1 MALSVTTALNFDD
14 AGALAYTSGSTITVN
29 GGALTIN
36 SDNAWAQ
43 NAAVLGSMTISA
55 TLGGSILIDG
65 RDVWWAPYDAPTGN
79 IPALGTAGT
88 PDVTRGGSPVA
99 EFLGIWTGYGVNPS
113 AAGGAIPATGYI
125 KFRSVSSALAD
136 NGVLTLTGGATVTI
150 NSATG
155 GQRGW
160 LRIVGRE
167 TGTATIPRLGTFQTR
182 GDWFYLG
189 TATGL
194 ADETFQYPILD
205 VCPAVQVETSAGS
218 GVYEWWLHVLLSHST
233 TAAIT
238 AVGRWGNATVTIP
251 TDARG
256 KYFSQAVQQNGS
268 TTVGAYVSGDLYATS
283 NILQFAR
290 RSANNCGQLLPAGA
304 LVRIPNIILCNTVA
318 AAAVSDNLNKISN
331 TIATR
336 YDFTTTSAGDMSI
349 RYATGS
355 WYFSFTA
362 AYAVDIQHVATFRSM
377 LLSNIA
383 TTTAIDDL
391 AIAPDQTAGTALAIS
406 NCFSGGTIA
415 NVRTGENTSAAG
427 ITFADCVGFV
437 LTDCQVEAFGQSI
450 TSSDRASGG
459 ASTNGYQILRC
470 NDMTLTRCTS
480 IGHRFYVSASVDVTL
495 TDSVYGDRIRGTTT
509 STQPPIGVFVVDA
522 NSNTVLFSGLT
533 WFQNLTNIHAYAS
546 ILSATN
552 FSGVTL
558 ANIGSSASRLTLGSA
573 NQTGLVFTG
582 SVGVDLTMYR
592 IYVQNTRTRLYTL
605 ANTIQNVD
613 IFNVWGDGA
622 DTEIINAVNASLK
635 GGYHTYTTTGQASVY
650 GTHWTDHF
658 TAATTGQLVL
668 HMHEPLAATAAQ
680 CVTNAGTPKFTS
692 AGQVAMA
699 TLNDQVE
706 WTTPYYVKGYT
717 AFAGTITLTGTNTG
731 NHTYEYQIDTGS
743 GSFNGVW
750 KLLTTGAN
758 LTGETITGATGF
770 RFKIRI
776 TTAVASTT
784 NALTY
789 VKVDMVTTA
798 LEQVVQYDLPYTAA
812 GSFTA
817 LVSGSRIQIY
827 NDTTTTEIYNAL
839 VSGTTLTYDY
849 YEGTGI
855 TAGDTIRMRLTL
867 LGYLPYQ
874 ARTVTSATGFSFLA
888 EQLADS
894 VYTTNAVDGSTVAE
908 CATDFVNDKID
919 INDGDDTTTVQ
930 RLYAFYR
937 YAETLS
943 TGIGDWFNGVLAVN
957 TTTYV
962 VSQATLDLTYNNI
975 GVNPLRIT
983 GGRWTRADNSTIKY
997 VTTNPIITESVTVS
1011 GLQAGSTLQIYNATT
1026 LNELYNAVMGGTSYQ
1041 YDFSIGTDISVG
1053 NSVLIR
1059 VAKLGY
1065 LPFTT
1070 SGSASATET
1079 TFTAA
1084 QVVDSIYV
1092 TNAVDGTTV
1101 TECTAN
1107 FGDTTIEIDD
1117 PDDTTTVQ
1125 RIYAYY
1131 RVAEATITGIAN
1143 WFGAVTANSVSSY
1156 TIDTVALNLKW
1167 NNVNVPGVVITGG
1180 RWDRSDASSIAFAGS
1195 GPILMEVGSVT
1206 AIEAGSRIQVYN
1218 LSSLN
1223 EIANEIVPGTS
1234 YTLNYENGTSITAA
1248 DSIRI
1253 RLTLLGQLP
1262 YTSTVAATT
1271 SGFTLAADQLA
1282 DSVYTTN
1289 AIDGSTVAECT
1300 ANYVDNTIEINDG
1313 DDSTSIQRIYA
1324 FYRYAETTSAG
1335 IAAWHAGITAVDTTT
1350 YQVIVANVD
1359 LTLDNTNVAALSLT
1373 LAGGRLTRS
1382 DASSYI
1388 FATSNAIN
1396 MEWGVISNIVTGSRL
1411 QIYNTTTAAE
1421 LYNATVAGTSYSY
1434 NYNNSTE
1441 ITSGN
1446 SVRIRL
1452 TLVGRLPVQ
1461 TTATATASG
1470 FTVTADQSELDTVYT
1485 SNAIDGSTVAECAAD
1500 YADDTIDITDA
1511 DDTTTVQRIY
1521 AWFRYN
1527 ETTSLGIASDWFNGM
1542 SAVDDANYL
1551 ITVATIDLTLNNLNA
1566 TPLLITNARLYRSD
1580 GTTVIFATSNSIQMD
1595 PDKVYAIATGG
1606 SALTP
1611 TESTVLLSLSGLKPL
1626 VVAGL

>member
-1 MALSVTTALNFDD
+1 MSLTVTTALNFDD
-14 AGALAYTSGSTITVN
+14 AGALAYTSGSAITVN

-43 NAAVLGSMTISA
+43 NAAVLGSMTISS
-55 TLGGSILIDG
+55 TLGGSILIDA

-79 IPALGTAGT
+79 IPALGTAGVL
-88 PDVTRGGSPVA
+88 DVTRGGSPVA

-113 AAGGAIPATGYI
+113 AAGGAIPATGYV
-125 KFRSVSSALAD
+125 KFRTVGSALAD
-136 NGVLTLTGGATVTI
+136 NDVLTFSNGATITI

-205 VCPAVQVETSAGS
+205 VCPAVQVETAAGS
-218 GVYEWWLHVLLSHST
+218 GVYEWWLHVLLSHNT
-233 TAAIT
+233 TATIT

-256 KYFSQAVQQNGS
+256 KFFSQAVQQNGS
-268 TTVGAYVSGDLYATS
+268 TAVGAYVSGDLYATS
-283 NILQFAR
+283 NVLQFAR
-290 RSANNCGQLLPAGA
+290 RIGNNCGALLPAGA

-362 AYAVDIQHVATFRSM
+362 AYAVDMQHVATFRSI

-391 AIAPDQTAGTALAIS
+391 AIAPDQAAGTALTIT

-415 NVRTGENTSAAG
+415 NYRSCNLTSAAG
-427 ITFADCVGFV
+427 ISFADCVGFA

-450 TSSDRASGG
+450 TSADRASGG
-459 ASTNGYQILRC
+459 TTVNGFQILRC

-480 IGHRFYVSASVDVTL
+480 IGHRFYVSASLNITL
-495 TDSVYGDRIRGTTT
+495 TDSVYGDRISGTTN
-509 STQPPIGVFVVDA
+509 STQPPAAVFVVDA
-522 NSNTVLFSGLT
+522 NSNTLVFSGLT
-533 WFQNLTNIHAYAS
+533 WFQNLTNIHIYTA
-546 ILSATN
+546 ILSAAN

-558 ANIGSSASRLTLGSA
+558 ANIGTSASRLTLGSA
-573 NQTGLVFTG
+573 NQTGLIFTG

-592 IYVQNTRTRLYTL
+592 IYVQNTRTGLYTL

-613 IFNVWGDGA
+613 IFNVWADGA
-622 DTEIINAVNASLK
+622 DVLTLNAVNALLK
-635 GGYHTYTTTGQASVY
+635 GGYHTYTTTGQTSVY
-650 GTHWTDHF
+650 GTHWSDHF

-668 HMHEPLAATAAQ
+668 HMHEPLASTASQ
-680 CVTNAGTPKFTS
+680 CAINAGTPKFTS

-776 TTAVASTT
+776 TTAVAATT

-798 LEQVVQYDLPYTAA
+798 LEQVVQYDVPYTAA
-812 GSFTA
+812 GAFTS

-839 VSGTTLTYDY
+839 VAGTTLTYDY
-849 YEGTGI
+849 YNGTGI
-855 TAGDTIRMRLTL
+855 TAGDTIRMRLTK

-874 ARTVTSATGFSFLA
+874 ARTIASATGFAFLA
-888 EQLADS
+888 EQQTDS
-894 VYTTNAVDGSTVAE
+894 VYTTNAIDGSTVSE

-930 RLYAFYR
+930 RIYAFYR

-943 TGIGDWFNGVLAVN
+943 SGIGDWFNGVLAVN
-957 TTTYV
+957 TSTYV
-962 VSQATLDLTYNNI
+962 VSESVLDLTYFNAST
-975 GVNPLRIT
+975 NPLRIT
-983 GGRWTRADNSTIKY
+983 GGRWTRSDNSTVKY
-997 VTTNPIITESVTVS
+997 TGTNPIWTESITVS
-1011 GLQAGSTLQIYNATT
+1011 GMQAGSTLQIYNTT
-1026 LNELYNAVMGGTSYQ
+1026 TAAELYNAVVGGTSYQ
-1041 YDFSIGTDISVG
+1041 YDFSIGTGVSTG
-1053 NSVLIR
+1053 NSIR
-1059 VAKLGY
+1059 VRVCKVGY
-1065 LPFTT
+1065 LPYTA
-1070 SGSASATET
+1070 SGAATATET
-1079 TFTAA
+1079 TFTVA
-1084 QVVDSIYV
+1084 QEVDTVYT

-1101 TECTAN
+1101 TECVADFVDN
-1107 FGDTTIEIDD
+1107 TIEIND
-1117 PDDTTTVQ
+1117 PDDTTSVQ

-1131 RVAEATITGIAN
+1131 RVAEATTSGIAS
-1143 WFGAVTANSVSSY
+1143 WFGAVTAASVSAY
-1156 TIDTVALNLKW
+1156 TIAIGVVNLKW
-1167 NNVNVPGVVITGG
+1167 NNVKVGGVVITGG

-1218 LSSLN
+1218 VTTAA

-1234 YTLNYENGTSITAA
+1234 YTLNYANGTGITAT

-1262 YTSTVAATT
+1262 YTSTVSATT

-1300 ANYVDNTIEINDG
+1300 ANYVDDTIEINDG

-1335 IAAWHAGITAVDTTT
+1335 IAAWHAGISAIDTTT
-1350 YQVIVANVD
+1350 YQIVVANVD
-1359 LTLDNTNVAALSLT
+1359 LTLDNTKVAALSLT
-1373 LAGGRLTRS
+1373 LAGGRITRS

-1388 FATSNAIN
+1388 FATSNAIR
-1396 MEWGVISNIVTGSRL
+1396 MEWGVITGIVTGSRL
-1411 QIYNTTTAAE
+1411 QIYNATTAAE

-1446 SVRIRL
+1446 TVRVRL
-1452 TLVGRLPVQ
+1452 TLVGRIPVQ
-1461 TTATATASG
+1461 TTATATVSG
-1470 FTVTADQSELDTVYT
+1470 FSITADQSELDAVYT
-1485 SNAIDGSTVAECAAD
+1485 SNGITGSSVSECAAN
-1500 YADDTIDITDA
+1500 YTDDTIEITDG
-1511 DDTTTVQRIY
+1511 DDATTVQRIY

-1551 ITVATIDLTLNNLNA
+1551 ITVATIDLTLRNMNA
-1566 TPLLITNARLYRSD
+1566 TPLHVTNARLYRSD

-1611 TESTVLLSLSGLKPL
+1611 TESTVLLSLTGLKPL
-1626 VVAGL
+1626 VVAAL